1 MPRLSAWSVRLAMLY
16 LLLGFTFGAL
26 MLANKGIPFA
36 DWLWRLLPAHMD
48 ILLFGFVIQLAIGFA
63 FWDILLFGFV
73 IQLAIGFAFWIL
85 PRYRG
90 GSRGNENVVW
100 VAVVLLNLGIWT
112 ITIAGS
118 FNFSGLWMVTGRV
131 LEGVAAILFVF
142 QIWKRIRPS

>member
-36 DWLWRLLPAHMD
+36 DWLWRLLPAHM
-48 ILLFGFVIQLAIGFA
+48 
-63 FWDILLFGFV
+63 DILLFGFV

-118 FNFSGLWMVTGRV
+118 FNFSGLWMVTGRL
-131 LEGVAAILFVF
+131 LEGVAAILFVV
-142 QIWKRIRPS
+142 QVWKRIRPS

>member
-36 DWLWRLLPAHMD
+36 AWLWRLLPAHM
-48 ILLFGFVIQLAIGFA
+48 
-63 FWDILLFGFV
+63 DILLFGFV

-131 LEGVAAILFVF
+131 LEGVAAILFVV
-142 QIWKRIRPS
+142 QVWKRIRPS

>member
-36 DWLWRLLPAHMD
+36 DWLWRLLPAHM
-48 ILLFGFVIQLAIGFA
+48 
-63 FWDILLFGFV
+63 DILLFGFV

-131 LEGVAAILFVF
+131 LEGVAAVLFVF

>member
-63 FWDILLFGFV
+63 FW
-73 IQLAIGFAFWIL
+73 IL

-100 VAVVLLNLGIWT
+100 VAVVLLNLGTWT

>member
-36 DWLWRLLPAHMD
+36 AWLWRLLPAHM
-48 ILLFGFVIQLAIGFA
+48 
-63 FWDILLFGFV
+63 DILLFGFV

-118 FNFSGLWMVTGRV
+118 FNFSGLWMVTGRL
-131 LEGVAAILFVF
+131 LEGVAAILFVV
-142 QIWKRIRPS
+142 QVWKRIRPS

>member
-26 MLANKGIPFA
+26 MLANKGIPFDA
-36 DWLWRLLPAHMD
+36 WLWRLLPAHM
-48 ILLFGFVIQLAIGFA
+48 
-63 FWDILLFGFV
+63 DILLFGFV

>member
-26 MLANKGIPFA
+26 MLANKGIPFDA
-36 DWLWRLLPAHMD
+36 WLWRLLPAHM
-48 ILLFGFVIQLAIGFA
+48 
-63 FWDILLFGFV
+63 DILLFGFV

-118 FNFSGLWMVTGRV
+118 FNFSGLWMVTGRL

>member
-36 DWLWRLLPAHMD
+36 PWLWRLLPAHMD
-48 ILLFGFVIQLAIGFA
+48 ILLFGFVIQLAM
-63 FWDILLFGFV
+63 
-73 IQLAIGFAFWIL
+73 GFAFWIL

-90 GSRGNENVVW
+90 GSRGNERVVW
-100 VAVVLLNLGIWT
+100 FAVILLNLGIWT

-118 FNFSGLWMVTGRV
+118 FSFPRLWMVIGRS
-131 LEGVAAILFVF
+131 LEGLAAFLFVI
-142 QIWKRIRPS
+142 QYWRRVRPS

>member
-36 DWLWRLLPAHMD
+36 DWLWRLLPAHM
-48 ILLFGFVIQLAIGFA
+48 
-63 FWDILLFGFV
+63 DILLFGFV

>member
-36 DWLWRLLPAHMD
+36 AWLWRLLPAHM
-48 ILLFGFVIQLAIGFA
+48 
-63 FWDILLFGFV
+63 DILLFGFV

-118 FNFSGLWMVTGRV
+118 FNFSGLWMVTGRL

>member
-36 DWLWRLLPAHMD
+36 DWLWRLLPAHM
-48 ILLFGFVIQLAIGFA
+48 
-63 FWDILLFGFV
+63 DILLFGFV

-118 FNFSGLWMVTGRV
+118 FNFSGLWMVTGRL

>member
-36 DWLWRLLPAHMD
+36 DWLWRLLPAHM
-48 ILLFGFVIQLAIGFA
+48 
-63 FWDILLFGFV
+63 DILLFGFV

-131 LEGVAAILFVF
+131 LEGVAAILFVV
-142 QIWKRIRPS
+142 QVWKRIRPS

>member
-63 FWDILLFGFV
+63 FW
-73 IQLAIGFAFWIL
+73 IL

-100 VAVVLLNLGIWT
+100 VAVVLLNLGTWT

-131 LEGVAAILFVF
+131 LEGVAAILFVV
-142 QIWKRIRPS
+142 QVWKRIRPS

>member
-36 DWLWRLLPAHMD
+36 AWLWRLLPAHM
-48 ILLFGFVIQLAIGFA
+48 
-63 FWDILLFGFV
+63 DILLFGFV